1 VFWRRDIAPP
11 KLHATYSSKES
22 GRALGL
28 VEDKAVDAI
37 VPDYGRHGVSLKH
50 KKEIMQRR
58 DGALAA
64 L

>member
-1 VFWRRDIAPP
+1 V
-11 KLHATYSSKES
+11 TYSSKES
-22 GRALGL
+22 GRAHGL
-28 VEDKAVDAI
+28 VEDKAGDAI